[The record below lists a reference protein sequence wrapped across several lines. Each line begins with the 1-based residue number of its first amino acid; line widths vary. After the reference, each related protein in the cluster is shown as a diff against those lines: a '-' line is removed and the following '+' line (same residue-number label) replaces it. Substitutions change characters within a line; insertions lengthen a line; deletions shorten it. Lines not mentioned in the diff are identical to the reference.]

1 MGVIDFFK
9 KTFSRQKR
17 DKFGKE
23 VRSVVQNFYGGD
35 YNWFVWN
42 YANQIY
48 NIPEVRSAIEKIS
61 DIFSSMPIY
70 HRVTDKSGYSVYKN
84 DPTIRVLTYKPNPA
98 QNGSQF
104 IKEAVTRLLLDNNV
118 FIEPLFDYSKRGA
131 LKSIYVIPSSY
142 FRIEMAENLSKAYV
156 QFLDAKNNPTTR
168 YNLNDVIYIS
178 RFCSLFGSGE
188 NKLGLYET
196 VLKSLAEQIVNV
208 ARPDKPRAILQS
220 NQTGQGQLKE
230 KDKKGTMETVRANFA
245 DNVQGLV
252 YFDKMWT
259 ITPINWTENEVNQ
272 ALMQLVINIVYN
284 YFGMNEN
291 IMNNKASEIEMSVF
305 VNTTIKPLALQ
316 FEREFTNKLF
326 TETEY
331 YFGHRIEFDYQPLLV
346 TTINSKTS
354 LAQTGLRNGFFNID
368 EVREQFGYSPLP
380 DGTGQVYRTS
390 ADLVNV
396 KVVDDY
402 QLGKVG
408 QTTETVSTTEN
419 VSRETQQFDD
429 INSNQKEVEDG
440 TSQQA

>member
-1 MGVIDFFK
+1 MGVLDFFK
-9 KTFSRQKR
+9 KTFNRRKK
-17 DKFGKE
+17 DKFGAE
-23 VRSVVQNFYGGD
+23 VRSVIQNYYGGN
-35 YNWFVWN
+35 YQYFVWN

-70 HRVTDKSGYSVYKN
+70 HRVTDKSGYSVYKD
-84 DPTIRVLTYKPNPA
+84 DPTIRVLSYKPNPA

-168 YNLNDVIYIS
+168 YDLNDVIYIS

-220 NQTGQGQLKE
+220 NQTGQGQLKD

-259 ITPINWTENEVNQ
+259 VTPINWTENEVNQ

-284 YFGMNEN
+284 YFGINEN
-291 IMNNKASEIEMSVF
+291 IMNNKGTEIEMAMF

-331 YFGHRIEFDYQPLLV
+331 YFGHRIEFDYQPLL
-346 TTINSKTS
+346 TTTMASKTS

-380 DGTGQVYRTS
+380 NGLGQVYRTS
-390 ADLVNV
+390 ADLVNIEI
-396 KVVDDY
+396 VDDY
-402 QLGKVG
+402 ELGKVG
-408 QTTETVSTTEN
+408 QTPEQVSTDISEQANTE
-419 VSRETQQFDD
+419 D
-429 INSNQKEVEDG
+429 INQQKEVNDG
-440 TSQQA
+440 TSQQTQ

>member
-1 MGVIDFFK
+1 MGVLDFFK
-9 KTFSRQKR
+9 KTFNRRKK
-17 DKFGKE
+17 DKFGAE
-23 VRSVVQNFYGGD
+23 VRSVIQNYYGGN
-35 YNWFVWN
+35 YQYFVWN

-70 HRVTDKSGYSVYKN
+70 HRVTDKSGYSVYKE

-98 QNGSQF
+98 QNGTQF

-118 FIEPLFDYSKRGA
+118 FIEPLFDYKSGA
-131 LKSIYVIPSSY
+131 LKNIYVIPSQY
-142 FRIEMAENLSKAYV
+142 FRMELSSNLSNAYV
-156 QFLDAKNNPTTR
+156 QFLDAKNNPTNR
-168 YNLNDVIYIS
+168 YNLDDIIYIS

-220 NQTGQGQLKE
+220 NQNGQGQLKE

-272 ALMQLVINIVYN
+272 ALMQLIINIVYN
-284 YFGMNEN
+284 YFGINEN
-291 IMNNKASEIEMSVF
+291 IMNNKGTEIEMAMF

-316 FEREFTNKLF
+316 FEKEFTNKLF
-326 TETEY
+326 TENEY
-331 YFGHRIEFDYQPLLV
+331 YFGHRIEFDYQPLL
-346 TTINSKTS
+346 TTTMASKTS

-380 DGTGQVYRTS
+380 NGLGQVYRTS
-390 ADLVNV
+390 ADLVNIEI
-396 KVVDDY
+396 VDDY
-402 QLGKVG
+402 ELGKVG
-408 QTTETVSTTEN
+408 QTPEQVSTEEN
-419 VSRETQQFDD
+419 VSRETLDAED
-429 INSNQKEVEDG
+429 INQQKEVNDG
-440 TSQQA
+440 TSQQTQ

>member
-1 MGVIDFFK
+1 MGVLDFFK
-9 KTFSRQKR
+9 KTFNRRKK
-17 DKFGKE
+17 DKFGAE
-23 VRSVVQNFYGGD
+23 VRSVIQNYYGGN
-35 YNWFVWN
+35 YQYFVWN

-70 HRVTDKSGYSVYKN
+70 HRVTDKSGYSVYKD
-84 DPTIRVLTYKPNPA
+84 DPTIRVLTYKPSPA

-168 YNLNDVIYIS
+168 YDLNDVIYIS

-220 NQTGQGQLKE
+220 NQNGQGPLKD
-230 KDKKGTMETVRANFA
+230 KDKKGTMESVRANFA

-259 ITPINWTENEVNQ
+259 ITPINWTENDVNQ
-272 ALMQLVINIVYN
+272 ALMKLVINIVYN
-284 YFGMNEN
+284 YFGINEN
-291 IMNNKASEIEMSVF
+291 IMNNKGTEIEMAMF

-326 TETEY
+326 TENEY
-331 YFGHRIEFDYQPLLV
+331 YFGHRIEFDYQPLL
-346 TTINSKTS
+346 TTTMASKTS

-380 DGTGQVYRTS
+380 NGLGQVYRTS
-390 ADLVNV
+390 ADLVNIEI
-396 KVVDDY
+396 VDDY
-402 QLGKVG
+402 ELGKVG
-408 QTTETVSTTEN
+408 QTPKQVSTDI
-419 VSRETQQFDD
+419 SQQTNSED
-429 INSNQKEVEDG
+429 INQQKEVNDG
-440 TSQQA
+440 TSQQTQ